1 MEIENERI
9 EELNSKMLRLVGMY
23 TIEEIRHMVDEIEK
37 SILKGNIIIKDKPT
51 KVEEI
56 QILLERLNCYD
67 NLLQLAEALEKALK
81 GKIGTSILLKLI
93 GGQLGTVKGELI
105 CEKIINILG
114 FNRTM
119 QLVEIYEQLSD
130 FNSYGEFKE

>member
-130 FNSYGEFKE
+130 FNSYGEFRE

>member
-67 NLLQLAEALEKALK
+67 NF
-81 GKIGTSILLKLI
+81 IST
-93 GGQLGTVKGELI
+93 
-105 CEKIINILG
+105 
-114 FNRTM
+114 
-119 QLVEIYEQLSD
+119 
-130 FNSYGEFKE
+130 